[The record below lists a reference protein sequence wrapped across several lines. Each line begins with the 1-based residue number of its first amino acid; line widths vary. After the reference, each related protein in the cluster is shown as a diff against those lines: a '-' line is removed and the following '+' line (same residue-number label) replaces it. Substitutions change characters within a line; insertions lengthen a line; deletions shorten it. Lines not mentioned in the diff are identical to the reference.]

1 MWDMAY
7 KGVPRAAPSRGFW
20 GDSGGPLVVPYVG
33 VEGVLSSDEIP
44 QP

>member
-1 MWDMAY
+1 MWDMAHR
-7 KGVPRAAPSRGFW
+7 GVLQAAFSRGFL
-20 GDSGGPLVVPYVG
+20 GGKGELLVVPYVG